1 MPEGDLGTAA
11 CYLMVERLALQAGVE
26 SPFWD
31 EASLLMGGCEE
42 PWYKKPL
49 TPCRLRLFL
58 KRYGG
63 SLLDDGEQYGQAA
76 FVFSD
81 VMRLHGIPLGGGADG
96 LGALYVRRAESV
108 AMTVAFLAT
117 GCTLAD
123 MAAITGLGEEAVVER
138 ITRTWDG
145 DAPGRIYG
153 LAHAAHHDRIPETF
167 ASSDDLDEAEEFPMS
182 LLDRLPYDCVFIQ
195 HRETIE
201 FPFVFRGHELSGTV
215 EREGYFCFRDAEGF
229 HIAALNGQ
237 VDFMMGMDNTIA
249 PIPITLEDYKSIG
262 DCKDA
267 AAIGTLA
274 IAEEAKIEMAVE
286 TGIVAKDDS
295 LEMASRLQME
305 AAGVSDMEKILGT
318 LMYIS
323 SKEADVRT
331 VYVPQKNQTR
341 KSRQTDCTVHDV
353 GFRVAPQLGEVRRVY
368 EHEAKGQ
375 DGGKTGR
382 HVAPHVRRGHWH
394 GYWTG
399 PRENPTGLEIKWV
412 APTIVNGSRGELE
425 GTVHEVGDRDG
436 RYTLKSTQ
444 RECGRAAEQ
453 LNGAGRSEE
462 QARDGKSDR

>member
-1 MPEGDLGTAA
+1 
-11 CYLMVERLALQAGVE
+11 
-26 SPFWD
+26 
-31 EASLLMGGCEE
+31 
-42 PWYKKPL
+42 
-49 TPCRLRLFL
+49 
-58 KRYGG
+58 
-63 SLLDDGEQYGQAA
+63 
-76 FVFSD
+76 
-81 VMRLHGIPLGGGADG
+81 
-96 LGALYVRRAESV
+96 
-108 AMTVAFLAT
+108 
-117 GCTLAD
+117 
-123 MAAITGLGEEAVVER
+123 
-138 ITRTWDG
+138 
-145 DAPGRIYG
+145 
-153 LAHAAHHDRIPETF
+153 
-167 ASSDDLDEAEEFPMS
+167 
-182 LLDRLPYDCVFIQ
+182 
-195 HRETIE
+195 
-201 FPFVFRGHELSGTV
+201 
-215 EREGYFCFRDAEGF
+215 
-229 HIAALNGQ
+229 
-237 VDFMMGMDNTIA
+237 MMGMDNTIA

-412 APTIVNGSRGELE
+412 APTIVNGSRGELGE
-425 GTVHEVGDRDG
+425 PSMRSATVTGDTPSNRPRG
-436 RYTLKSTQ
+436 
-444 RECGRAAEQ
+444 ECGRAAEQ
-453 LNGAGRSEE
+453 LNGAGRSGR
-462 QARDGKSDR
+462 AGPRWKSPTDDALCASHGIVDLHHCCFIV